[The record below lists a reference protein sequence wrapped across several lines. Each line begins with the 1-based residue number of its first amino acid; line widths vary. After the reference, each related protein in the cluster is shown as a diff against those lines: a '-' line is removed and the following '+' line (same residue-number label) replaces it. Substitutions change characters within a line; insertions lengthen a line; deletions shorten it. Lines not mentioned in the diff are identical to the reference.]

1 MFFLS
6 RPYVMAFTT
15 VCDGRGNN
23 MRWYVLFAQI
33 RYYNVKTA
41 FLERDISHYDIF
53 FVPLQRE

>member
-1 MFFLS
+1 
-6 RPYVMAFTT
+6 
-15 VCDGRGNN
+15 